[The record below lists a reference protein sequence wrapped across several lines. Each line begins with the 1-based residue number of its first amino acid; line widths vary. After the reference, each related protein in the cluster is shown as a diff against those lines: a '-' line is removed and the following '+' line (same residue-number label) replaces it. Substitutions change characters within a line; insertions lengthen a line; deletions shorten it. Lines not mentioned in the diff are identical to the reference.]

1 MMTRRI
7 IVRPVEGGFELRT
20 ERGFVLG
27 QRLYS
32 VAPKPGSVYP
42 RIPESPLPEHEARKL
57 ALDWNV
63 YFAWAEQKKPKTKSR
78 IAD

>member
-1 MMTRRI
+1 MTRRI
-7 IVRPVEGGFELRT
+7 VVKPVDGGFELRT

-27 QRLYS
+27 PRLYS
-32 VAPKPGSVYP
+32 VAPKPGSVLP
-42 RIPESPLPEHEARKL
+42 RIPDAPLPELEARKL

-63 YFAWAEQKKPKTKSR
+63 YFAWAEQKKPKTKTR